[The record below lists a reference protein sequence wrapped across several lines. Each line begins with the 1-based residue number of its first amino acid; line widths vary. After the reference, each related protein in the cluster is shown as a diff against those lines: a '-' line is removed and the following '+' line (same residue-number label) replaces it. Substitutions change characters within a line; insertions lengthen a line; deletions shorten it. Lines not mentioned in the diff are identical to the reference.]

1 MCTADDCWLW
11 ARWMTMEYMCALV
24 CNTFF
29 SFSFKQYR
37 FSGLSWRISVEEKKI
52 NTLRCSKDFEDLQQ
66 CWWTKSLMKIV
77 ESSVLFG
84 QEVKILCS
92 QSVLYILPFSRRNST
107 RIAFFVWATLHLPSV
122 YYYTT
127 ARSLR
132 SQAFSQWG
140 FDGGFSPEFRVSD
153 MPSRWFDFRLMNYKH
168 ALFQGWWLVSTVGV
182 SLSSTGVILMVL
194 PWAIAMASRVYPSD
208 LPSFVYL
215 RFHRFGLS
223 FMYMCSNFNSFCRL
237 LEFG

>member
-37 FSGLSWRISVEEKKI
+37 FRGLSWRISVEEKKI

-107 RIAFFVWATLHLPSV
+107 RIAFFFVGNPTPSFGLLL
-122 YYYTT
+122 YY
-127 ARSLR
+127 RSLA
-132 SQAFSQWG
+132 QVAGLFSMRIRWR
-140 FDGGFSPEFRVSD
+140 FFPRVS
-153 MPSRWFDFRLMNYKH
+153 SFGH
-168 ALFQGWWLVSTVGV
+168 ALQMIWLSFDELQTCPVPRMMIGV
-182 SLSSTGVILMVL
+182 YRWRLPVFYRCHLDGSPLGYRYGLPRLPFWSSIVRI
-194 PWAIAMASRVYPSD
+194 PS
-208 LPSFVYL
+208 LPSFRL
-215 RFHRFGLS
+215 IFHVHV
-223 FMYMCSNFNSFCRL
+223 
-237 LEFG
+237 

>member
-1 MCTADDCWLW
+1 
-11 ARWMTMEYMCALV
+11 MCALV

-29 SFSFKQYR
+29 SYSLSSNIV
-37 FSGLSWRISVEEKKI
+37 SGVYLEEFQLKKTI

-77 ESSVLFG
+77 ERVLFCLG
-84 QEVKILCS
+84 KRWKYY
-92 QSVLYILPFSRRNST
+92 VLRVFYIFSHFSRRNST
-107 RIAFFVWATLHLPSV
+107 RIAFVFCGQRYHLPSI

-132 SQAFSQWG
+132 SQAFFQWG

-153 MPSRWFDFRLMNYKH
+153 MPSRWFDFRLMNLQTCP
-168 ALFQGWWLVSTVGV
+168 LFQGWLVSTVGV
-182 SLSSTGVILMVL
+182 SLSSTGVIMMVL
-194 PWAIAMASRVYPSD
+194 PWAIAMASRVYYPSD

-223 FMYMCSNFNSFCRL
+223 FMFVCSNFNSFCRV